1 MSKDQIAGYR
11 GMASVYELFGI
22 KAQCHEY
29 AERGLLEL
37 QKIRQNAAG
46 EAMRDGAI
54 FTPDMLDQAERQLHG
69 YLE

>member
-11 GMASVYELFGI
+11 GMAAVYELLGV

-29 AERGLLEL
+29 AKRGLLEV
-37 QKIRQNAAG
+37 QNVRQNAAG
-46 EAMRDGAI
+46 QAMRDGGA
-54 FTPDMLDQAERQLHG
+54 FTPDMLDQAERELHG